1 VSALKTKIGRYEQE
15 LMNLQGQLQT
25 SPEYTLDIQKSMSIL
40 KEKLTVLYQR
50 EKVESG
56 HSNSN

>member
-1 VSALKTKIGRYEQE
+1 MSALKTKIGRYEQE